1 MCTIILLHQ
10 VVEAFPLVVAA
21 NRDEAKNRPWSGPEW
36 HPPAAVGAPWILSG
50 IDHEKGGTWMGANDR
65 GLLVG
70 LTNQPPP
77 SPGAVD
83 RGRRSRGEVVREA
96 LSQSRISDVRA
107 YLESLDGRDYN
118 GFNLVYG
125 DGARL
130 EVAYARPE
138 AEQLRFADVP
148 PGLHVLPNG
157 TLDLPMPKVARV
169 RDRLKHMA
177 PEDGWPAWREAL
189 IDTLAD
195 RRRPPPS
202 ELEAESPWPLEIRRA
217 LQALVVDLPEYGTS
231 SATLA
236 ALSPGGLAHYAF
248 AASPPDRGP
257 FEPLPV
263 TPPAVE
269 AATHG

>member
-21 NRDEAKNRPWSGPEW
+21 NRDEAKNRPWSGPSW
-36 HPPAAVGAPWILSG
+36 HPPAEVGAPWVLSG

-65 GLLVG
+65 GLFVG

-77 SPGAVD
+77 SPGAID
-83 RGRRSRGEVVREA
+83 RGRRSRGEVVHAA
-96 LSQSRISDVRA
+96 LSQPTIAGVRA
-107 YLESLDGRDYN
+107 YLEGLDGRDYN

-125 DGARL
+125 DGQRL
-130 EVAYARPE
+130 EVAYARPDAERLRVE
-138 AEQLRFADVP
+138 AVG

-157 TLDLPMPKVARV
+157 TIDLPMPKVARV
-169 RDRLKHMA
+169 HDRLKGMTPDA
-177 PEDGWPAWREAL
+177 AWPAWREAL
-189 IDTLAD
+189 IDTLSD
-195 RRRPPPS
+195 RRRPEPS
-202 ELEAESPWPLEIRRA
+202 ELDAESPWPLEIRRA

-236 ALSPGGLAHYAF
+236 ALSPRGLAHYAF

-257 FEPLPV
+257 FVALPV
-263 TPPAVE
+263 PPPLADTE
-269 AATHG
+269 A